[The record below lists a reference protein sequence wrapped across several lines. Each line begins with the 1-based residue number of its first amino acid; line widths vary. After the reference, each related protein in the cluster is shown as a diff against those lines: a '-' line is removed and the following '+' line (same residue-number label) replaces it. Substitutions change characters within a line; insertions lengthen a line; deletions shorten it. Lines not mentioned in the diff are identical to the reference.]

1 MGLEGPELWL
11 GKAQVQVGRGVPDR
25 PTHRSG
31 PSRMGAYDACVQERY
46 PEAVSVGLQSPEG
59 EKGPESETGGW
70 KGADLA
76 FLIGER
82 QSVDGNREEAGTPDK
97 GIDFLP

>member
-1 MGLEGPELWL
+1 MLVCRNDTPRL
-11 GKAQVQVGRGVPDR
+11 
-25 PTHRSG
+25 
-31 PSRMGAYDACVQERY
+31 
-46 PEAVSVGLQSPEG
+46 VSLGLQSPEG

-70 KGADLA
+70 KVADLA

-82 QSVDGNREEAGTPDK
+82 QSADGNREEAGTPDK